1 MRFQCLAMVLI
12 SISGEENLSEFLV
25 QVPKIILMN
34 VLNAKPCHG
43 QLEQAVPTHKLGVNA
58 SLTAPPVGH
67 DVACMSLELVRPVL
81 SYCKSL

>member
-1 MRFQCLAMVLI
+1 
-12 SISGEENLSEFLV
+12 
-25 QVPKIILMN
+25 MN

-67 DVACMSLELVRPVL
+67 GVACMSLELVKPVL
-81 SYCKSL
+81 SYSKSL